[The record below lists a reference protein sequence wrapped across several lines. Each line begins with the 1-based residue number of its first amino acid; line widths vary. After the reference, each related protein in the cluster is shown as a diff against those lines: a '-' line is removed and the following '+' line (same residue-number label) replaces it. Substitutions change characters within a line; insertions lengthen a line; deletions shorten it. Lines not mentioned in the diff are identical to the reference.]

1 LKWSDVETYIRIGE
15 DERNMAELLK
25 RGLEEE
31 YLPVRPAFDFA
42 CP

>member
-1 LKWSDVETYIRIGE
+1 METYIRIEEG
-15 DERNMAELLK
+15 ERNMAELLK

-31 YLPVRPAFDFA
+31 YLPVRPAFHFA